1 MSYNNLKKER
11 LDILAQTATI
21 NDIVQWDGTTWVN
34 VNFPF
39 NLTGIAGGDILVFN
53 GTKFVAQAPT
63 AVSAIEV
70 KEISSNTTFIASDFL
85 KDITIIHVDC
95 NTSQI
100 AIELPDPTTFTAP
113 KIITVMNADDGGVFN
128 SVNITLDN
136 NGSDGSDGKSYF
148 DILNKQFDSITY
160 SVGGGTIGYAFI
172 YTVIARKNK
181 KTDTS
186 LSPIITTN
194 LTLEYEGSNKYIAR
208 VDSTSGARTVTLP
221 SNFANDLT
229 GTNLDFFPE
238 IIIKDVG
245 YSALTNNITIIP
257 ASGEKIENQIN
268 GNLVIAQ
275 NGGSYRL
282 VYDKANSNWMV
293 I

>member
-1 MSYNNLKKER
+1 MSYINKTER
-11 LDILAQTATI
+11 LLTLALTAVSG
-21 NDIVQWDGTTWVN
+21 DIVQWDGTNWVN

-39 NLTGIAGGDILVFN
+39 DLTGVTNGNILVFN
-53 GTKFVAQAPT
+53 GTEFVAQAPT

-95 NTSQI
+95 NAGQV
-100 AIELPDPTTFTAP
+100 AIQLPDPLTFTTP
-113 KIITVMNADDGGVFN
+113 KIITVMNADDGGAFR

-181 KTDTS
+181 KTDTN
-186 LSPIITTN
+186 LSPVITTN
-194 LTLEYEGSNKYIAR
+194 LILQYEGSNTYVAR

-245 YSALTNNITIIP
+245 YNALANNITIIP
-257 ASGEKIENQIN
+257 TTGEKIENQID
-268 GNLVIAQ
+268 GNLIIAQ

>member
-1 MSYNNLKKER
+1 MSYNNLQKEK
-11 LDILAQTATI
+11 LSILANTA
-21 NDIVQWDGTTWVN
+21 NNGDIVQWDGSDWVN

-39 NLTGIAGGDILVFN
+39 DITGIASGDILQFN
-53 GTKFVAQAPT
+53 GVEFVPQSLTPS
-63 AVSAIEV
+63 SAIEV
-70 KEISSNTTFIASDFL
+70 KEISSNTVFIASDFL
-85 KDITIIHVDC
+85 KDITIVHVDC
-95 NTSQI
+95 NASQI
-100 AIELPDPTTFTAP
+100 AIELPDPTTFTTP
-113 KIITVMNADDGGVFN
+113 KIITVMNADDGGAFR
-128 SVNITLDN
+128 SVNITLNN

-181 KTDTS
+181 KTDTN
-186 LSPIITTN
+186 LSPVITTN
-194 LTLEYEGSNKYIAR
+194 LILQYEGSNKYIAR

-245 YSALTNNITIIP
+245 YNALVNNITIIP
-257 ASGEKIENQIN
+257 TTGEKLESIIG

-275 NGGSYRL
+275 NGGYYRL
-282 VYDKANSNWMV
+282 VYDKANSNWLV
-293 I
+293 V

>member
-1 MSYNNLKKER
+1 MSYVNKIER
-11 LDILAQTATI
+11 LSVLAQTATT
-21 NDIVQWDGTTWVN
+21 NDIVQWDGTNWVN

-39 NLTGIAGGDILVFN
+39 SLTGIANGDILVFN
-53 GTKFVAQAPT
+53 GTEFVVQAPT

-70 KEISSNTTFIASDFL
+70 KEISSNTTFIASDFA
-85 KDITIIHVDC
+85 KDITIVHVDC
-95 NTSQI
+95 NASQV
-100 AIELPDPTTFTAP
+100 AIELPDPTTFATP
-113 KIITVMNADDGGVFN
+113 KIITVMNADDGGAFR
-128 SVNITLDN
+128 SVNITLNN

-181 KTDTS
+181 KTDTN

-194 LTLEYEGSNKYIAR
+194 LILQYEGSNTYVAR

-245 YSALTNNITIIP
+245 YNALANNITIIP
-257 ASGEKIENQIN
+257 TTGEKIENQID
-268 GNLVIAQ
+268 GNLIIAQ

>member
-1 MSYNNLKKER
+1 
-11 LDILAQTATI
+11 
-21 NDIVQWDGTTWVN
+21 
-34 VNFPF
+34 
-39 NLTGIAGGDILVFN
+39 
-53 GTKFVAQAPT
+53 
-63 AVSAIEV
+63 
-70 KEISSNTTFIASDFL
+70 
-85 KDITIIHVDC
+85 
-95 NTSQI
+95 
-100 AIELPDPTTFTAP
+100 
-113 KIITVMNADDGGVFN
+113 MNADDGGAFR
-128 SVNITLDN
+128 SVNITLNN

-181 KTDTS
+181 KTDTN
-186 LSPIITTN
+186 LSPVITTN
-194 LTLEYEGSNKYIAR
+194 LILQYEGSNKYIAR

-245 YSALTNNITIIP
+245 YNALANNITIIP
-257 ASGEKIENQIN
+257 TTGEKIENQIN
-268 GNLVIAQ
+268 GNLIIAQ